1 MDSAEQKKIL
11 VVDDDLITRKTLVK
25 ILKKSGYEILEAD
38 NGSVAIT
45 IFNEHKPDLVL
56 MDVIMPV
63 MDGYE
68 ACAKLR
74 EVIDYQSLPIL
85 MLTGLSDVDSV
96 DKAFDAGAT
105 DFITKP
111 INWSLLEQ
119 RVRYALRA
127 TEMHKSLQKNQAM
140 LGQAQRIARL
150 GYWEMKVGSD
160 DIICSIELLELLKL
174 DDSYNHQNI
183 EEFFELIHPDDLDN
197 FKQVFEQ
204 AINEALPYQ
213 IEHRLIRHDGAE
225 MYVQQQTEII
235 CDKNGK
241 ASSIIGTLQD
251 ISELKS
257 AEELVNHQRYYDSL
271 TDLPNRKQ
279 FIEHCKK
286 FIELPEHNNEL
297 IATCLIGVDKLKNI
311 NETLGHD
318 IADEVIMAY
327 TKRLRTVSTG
337 DIYMSRYHDDTFAF
351 FVSGLEDFSKVNDL
365 VQQITSLNDEPI
377 WINDNELH
385 IHTSLGL
392 SIYPIDNDDIDTI
405 LKGAEN
411 ALNRAR
417 ESGGNQSVF
426 YSEQMNQEAH
436 ARLEMEQDMRKGLER
451 GEFIAYYQPQVD
463 TKTGMVCGMEALA
476 RWQHPEKGLISPFF
490 FIPVAE
496 DTGLIKQLGT
506 IVLRDAC
513 KQTKSWHDAGL
524 GDLRVG
530 VNLSAVQISDYLF
543 YDEVIEILD
552 ESKLSPSL
560 LDLEIT
566 ESMAVHDIENV
577 ITILQRFQKKGI
589 TISMDDFGTG
599 YSALSYLR
607 KLPLD
612 IIKIDRSFI
621 KDIGEGDDGSIAKA
635 IMAMSHSLGM
645 NVIAEGVETEEQ
657 LEFILNNDCEEIQ
670 GFYYSQPLPAD
681 EFEAFVLQYNKKA
694 VAASN

>member
-1 MDSAEQKKIL
+1 
-11 VVDDDLITRKTLVK
+11 
-25 ILKKSGYEILEAD
+25 
-38 NGSVAIT
+38 
-45 IFNEHKPDLVL
+45 
-56 MDVIMPV
+56 
-63 MDGYE
+63 
-68 ACAKLR
+68 
-74 EVIDYQSLPIL
+74 

-127 TEMHKSLQKNQAM
+127 TEMHQSLQKNQAK

-160 DIICSIELLELLKL
+160 DIVCSVELLELLKL
-174 DDSYNHQNI
+174 DESYDHQSV
-183 EEFFELIHPDDLDN
+183 EKFLKLIHPDDLDT
-197 FKQVFEQ
+197 FKQAFEQ
-204 AINEALPYQ
+204 AVNKALPYQ

-241 ASSIIGTLQD
+241 ASSIIGTVQD

-257 AEELVNHQRYYDSL
+257 AEALINHHLYYDSL

-279 FIEHCKK
+279 FIERAKK
-286 FIELPEHNNEL
+286 IIALPEHREEI
-297 IATCLIGVDKLKNI
+297 IAICMIGIDKLKNI

-318 IADEVIMAY
+318 ISDEVIMVYTQRLKTISVGDAY
-327 TKRLRTVSTG
+327 
-337 DIYMSRYHDDTFAF
+337 IARYHDDTFALQITGAKEF
-351 FVSGLEDFSKVNDL
+351 NQVNEL
-365 VQQITSLNDEPI
+365 VQQVISISNEAI
-377 WINDNELH
+377 CIEEHELH
-385 IHTSLGL
+385 IQTSIGL
-392 SIYPIDNDDIDTI
+392 SLYPVDNDDFDTI

-417 ESGGNQSVF
+417 KNGGNQSVF
-426 YSEQMNQEAH
+426 YSEKMNQEAH
-436 ARLEMEQDMRKGLER
+436 NRLEMEQDMRKGLER
-451 GEFIAYYQPQVD
+451 GEFIVYYQPQVD
-463 TKTGMVCGMEALA
+463 TQTGMVCGMEALV
-476 RWQHPEKGLISPFF
+476 RWQHPQKGLVLPDF

-496 DTGLIKQLGT
+496 DTGLIKQLGA
-506 IVLRDAC
+506 IVLKDSC
-513 KQTKSWHDAGL
+513 KQAKKWHDAGA

-530 VNLSAVQISDYLF
+530 VNLSAVQMSDASF
-543 YDEVIEILD
+543 YDEVIAILD

-577 ITILQRFQKKGI
+577 ITILQKFQERGI

-607 KLPLD
+607 QLPLN

-635 IMAMSHSLGM
+635 VMAMSHSLGM
-645 NVIAEGVETEEQ
+645 SVIAEGVETEAQ
-657 LEFILNNDCEEIQ
+657 LEFILNNNCEEIQ

-681 EFEAFVLQYNKKA
+681 EFEAFVLQHNKKA
-694 VAASN
+694 AATS